1 MSSAVRCPRFYS
13 SHMLRWA
20 VILTSFCQFARRRV
34 QQLQGRSHGWAG
46 ASCQCIAGGT
56 AAARTDTML
65 LSTGSARRGTSCPPP
80 PRRAWART
88 ACARAG
94 AHGPCRAGRS
104 AHPRRR
110 VSGRGRRGRP
120 HGGPARGPGGEDA
133 APAAIT
139 RLWAPTDGAQR
150 DGAIG
155 RAVRRRNAAT
165 HAQPHLGCRPRRGK
179 TPKAQ
184 QRGRRP

>member
-20 VILTSFCQFARRRV
+20 VILTSFCHFARRRV

-56 AAARTDTML
+56 AAARTGTML
-65 LSTGSARRGTSCPPP
+65 LPAGGARRGAAGRRPAR
-80 PRRAWART
+80 PRPGVRGRAPRAHAPAPMAPAGQGARHTHGGGFRGAGAGGART
-88 ACARAG
+88 V
-94 AHGPCRAGRS
+94 GP
-104 AHPRRR
+104 H
-110 VSGRGRRGRP
+110 
-120 HGGPARGPGGEDA
+120 A

-179 TPKAQ
+179 TPTAQ